1 MIDCLQSS
9 SYLHDYF
16 CKQDLQKEID
26 GIQEQIAALSDLKS
40 KMATAFPDADTSD
53 IDQAISELN
62 QRVLA
67 ANQDLGNRQSK
78 LENALL
84 ACGKFRDA
92 LQSLLDWL
100 AETRELVENQGPIA
114 AADPNVMKAQL
125 QEQKVIVS

>member
-1 MIDCLQSS
+1 M
-9 SYLHDYF
+9 
-16 CKQDLQKEID
+16 QKEID
-26 GIQEQIAALSDLKS
+26 GVQEQIAALNDMKS
-40 KMATAFPDADTSD
+40 KIAMAFPDADTSV
-53 IDQAISELN
+53 IDQALSELN

-67 ANQDLGNRQSK
+67 ANQELGNRQTK

-114 AADPNVMKAQL
+114 ATDSNVMKAQL
-125 QEQKVIVS
+125 QEQKVVIS